1 MFRACV
7 NQANGLRFRCSPR
20 MNSKLNGTLQGL
32 VCKLDETAGAE
43 KMSQVHYCWSQ
54 IGFRR
59 VDTECK
65 CEANILQQTLYAA
78 QNGVMRACEASSAE
92 RTQFGELK
100 LRLANAKKS
109 GVNSFTPI
117 TQRFANLQFTE

>member
-20 MNSKLNGTLQGL
+20 MNSRLNGTLQGL

-59 VDTECK
+59 VDTERK
-65 CEANILQQTLYAA
+65 CEANILQQTLCAA
-78 QNGVMRACEASSAE
+78 QNGVMLSLRSVQRGADPVRRIKTKAC
-92 RTQFGELK
+92 Q
-100 LRLANAKKS
+100 
-109 GVNSFTPI
+109 
-117 TQRFANLQFTE
+117 